1 MRTALL
7 VLLGFL
13 TVPATYADTVPQG
26 RLPDEVRP
34 LAYRLDLTILP
45 EQPRFSGHVEIDV
58 ELRKPLRSLYLHG
71 RDLQVSAV
79 TARTKG
85 ARRVIKGKYT
95 EVDLLGVARLDL
107 AEPLPAGQATLSFDY
122 DAPFGTSASGL
133 YRTQVAG
140 AWYAWTQFESIDARA
155 AFPGFDE
162 PGFKTPFT
170 VSLTTAPGQVAVSNG
185 EETGSNRSGAQV
197 VHRFA
202 TTPPLPTYLVAF
214 AVGPFVT
221 RSGVAPPTA
230 QRKTALPMR
239 VIATQPNKAR
249 LDFAMENTDRIVA
262 LLEQYFDSPFPFSKL
277 DQIGSPIMGGA
288 MENAGAIIY
297 GDTILL
303 LDPQSP
309 PRQLARFGSVVAHEI
324 AHQWFGDLVTPQWWD
339 DIWLNE
345 SFASWMGYRI
355 GNEWRPD
362 LNIGL
367 SAKRDAFSAMD
378 LDALQAGRPIH
389 QAIATN
395 GQIDGAFDAVT
406 YGKGGQVIAMI
417 AAYLGDEKFRDGV
430 RLHLKRHAYG
440 NATTNDFFA
449 SLADAAKDPRVLAA
463 LKSFVDQ
470 QGVPV
475 LRAERT
481 AQGLSLQQQRY
492 AQLGTV
498 PAQQRW
504 IVPTCARLGAT
515 RQCTLLEGSTGQI
528 DIKGDGALMP
538 NAGGSGYYRFS
549 LANSEWQRLIAESG
563 QLPPA
568 EALATSDSLWADFQA
583 GNASARLLIEGA
595 ESMAANPYAQAAL
608 DGGERLTGLRQQG
621 LITAESLPAYRATI
635 RRIYQPLL
643 TQLGLDP
650 RRGVYRDEDPNR
662 QRLRTGVA
670 SLLADEAAD
679 ENVQR
684 TLGTAAQAYLAGNP
698 AALDTS
704 LLSLALRVHVRQG
717 GPAIAEQ
724 LLERAVSSDDS
735 LFRGAALAALGAS
748 GDSRVGNW
756 LLQHM
761 TDPRLRPSDR
771 LDLASGLAT
780 EPATRALALQWLNGN
795 FDALVKQSG
804 IFSADRLP
812 GLAGNQCGAEQAR
825 DIETALRPKVTQY
838 KRGELRLDRTVER
851 VRNCGY
857 LRDARGAELAAALQA
872 TRS

>member
-7 VLLGFL
+7 ALLGLL
-13 TVPATYADTVPQG
+13 TVPTTHADTVPQG

-34 LAYRLDLTILP
+34 LAYRLNLTILP
-45 EQPRFSGHVEIDV
+45 EQPRFAGHVEIDV
-58 ELRKPLRSLYLHG
+58 ELQQPLRSMYLHG
-71 RDLQVSAV
+71 RDLRVSAV
-79 TARTKG
+79 TARSSAG
-85 ARRVIKGKYT
+85 RRVIKGNYT

-107 AEPLPAGQATLSFDY
+107 AEPLPTGKATLSFDY

-140 AWYAWTQFESIDARA
+140 DWYAWTQFESIDARA
-155 AFPGFDE
+155 AFPGFDQ
-162 PGFKTPFT
+162 PGYKTPFT
-170 VSLTTAPGQVAVSNG
+170 VSLTTAPGHVAFSNG
-185 EETGSNRSGAQV
+185 AETGSSRSGAHV

-221 RSGVAPPTA
+221 RSGVAPPTP
-230 QRKTALPMR
+230 QRKAALPMR
-239 VIATQPNKAR
+239 VIATQPNKDR
-249 LDFAMENTDRIVA
+249 LDFAIQNTDRIVA

-303 LDPQSP
+303 LDPQAS
-309 PRQLARFGSVVAHEI
+309 PRQLSRYGSVVAHEI

-362 LNIGL
+362 LSIGL

-389 QAIATN
+389 QPIESN

-417 AAYLGDEKFRDGV
+417 AAYLGDDKFRDGV
-430 RLHLKRHAYG
+430 RLHLRRHAFG

-449 SLADAAKDPRVLAA
+449 SLADSAKDPRVLAA
-463 LKSFVDQ
+463 LRSFVDQ

-475 LRAERT
+475 LRVERT
-481 AQGLSLQQQRY
+481 AQGVSLQQQRY
-492 AQLGTV
+492 GVLGSTQ
-498 PAQQRW
+498 AQQRW
-504 IVPTCARLGAT
+504 VVPTCVRLGAA
-515 RQCTLLEGSTGQI
+515 RQCSLLDSGAGEI
-528 DIKGDGALMP
+528 AIKGEGALMP

-549 LANSEWQRLIAESG
+549 LASAEWQRLIAESA
-563 QLPPA
+563 QLAPA
-568 EALATSDSLWADFQA
+568 EALATTDSLWAEFQS

-595 ESMAANPYAQAAL
+595 KAMAANPYSQAAL
-608 DGGERLTGLRQQG
+608 DAGERLAGLRQQG
-621 LITAESLPAYRATI
+621 VIAAESLPAYRATM

-643 TQLGLDP
+643 AQLGFDP
-650 RRGVYRDEDPNR
+650 RRGAYRDEDPNR
-662 QRLRTGVA
+662 QRLRVGVA
-670 SLLADEAAD
+670 ALLADEAAD
-679 ENVQR
+679 ESVQG
-684 TLGTAAQAYLAGNP
+684 TLRAAASAYLDGNT

-704 LLSLALRVHVRQG
+704 LLSLALRAHVRQG
-717 GPAIAEQ
+717 GQTAAAQ
-724 LLERAVSSDDS
+724 LLERAVTSDDS
-735 LFRGAALAALGAS
+735 LFRGAALGALGSS
-748 GDSRVGNW
+748 GDAQVGTW
-756 LLQHM
+756 LLKQM
-761 TDPRLRPSDR
+761 ADSRLRPSDR
-771 LDLASGLAT
+771 LDLASGLSA
-780 EPATRALALQWLNGN
+780 EPATRESALQWLNGN
-795 FDALVKQSG
+795 FDSLVKQSG

-812 GLAGNQCGAEQAR
+812 GLAANQCGAEQAR
-825 DIETALRPKVTQY
+825 GIETTLRPKVIQY

-851 VRNCGY
+851 VRNCGR
-857 LRDARGAELAAALQA
+857 LREARGAELAAALQEG
-872 TRS
+872 